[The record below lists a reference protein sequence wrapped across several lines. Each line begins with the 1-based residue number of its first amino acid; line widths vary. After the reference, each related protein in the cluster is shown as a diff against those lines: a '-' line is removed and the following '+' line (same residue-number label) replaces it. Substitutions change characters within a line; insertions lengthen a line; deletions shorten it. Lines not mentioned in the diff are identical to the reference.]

1 MTAELPLD
9 VLTPSSTV
17 RLLRDRLAAYR
28 RAKTDLTVSRV
39 PPVELY
45 LLANRFRQHDG
56 KIADAVAEI
65 DAELA
70 DVMPGRRPEKR
81 RYA

>member
-1 MTAELPLD
+1 MSAELPLD
-9 VLTPSSTV
+9 LLPANHAA
-17 RLLRDRLAAYR
+17 RLLRDQLAAYR
-28 RAKTDLTVSRV
+28 RAKTDLSVPRV

-45 LLANRFRQHDG
+45 LLANRFRNQEG
-56 KIADAVAEI
+56 KVAAVVAEI

-70 DVMPGRRPEKR
+70 DVMPGRRPEPR